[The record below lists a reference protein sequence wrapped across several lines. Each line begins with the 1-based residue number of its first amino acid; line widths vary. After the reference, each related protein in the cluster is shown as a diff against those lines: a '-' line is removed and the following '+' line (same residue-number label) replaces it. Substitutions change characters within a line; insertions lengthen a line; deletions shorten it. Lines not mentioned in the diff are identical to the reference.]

1 MKRLILVLL
10 TFSMLFAGNSINGL
24 SGYIS
29 CPSAEGMLYQEYQM
43 GTMAFSN
50 TEAIS
55 GHANYFASLGT
66 SRGLELGFIG
76 RTGREGV
83 FLNLKM
89 FRYLDETEDP
99 LMVGMGFENISSSG
113 SSGDFPSIYMVTTKK
128 FFNGSSFS
136 FGAQGL
142 YVQKNLEMAAIVGTE
157 IFWADKISTVFDLNP
172 LTKDDRYNINAGV
185 RYYFG
190 RNGSVY
196 LYVLNLIRNEVDVK
210 SLTEDER
217 FMEYPPVIT
226 IGVSLTGF
234 MD

>member
-1 MKRLILVLL
+1 MLL
-10 TFSMLFAGNSINGL
+10 AGSSINGM
-24 SGYIS
+24 SGYINS
-29 CPSAEGMLYQEYQM
+29 PSAEGMLYQEYQM

-50 TEAIS
+50 TEAVP

-66 SRGLELGFIG
+66 SRGLELGFVG

-89 FRYLDETEDP
+89 FRYLDQTEAP
-99 LMVGMGFENISSSG
+99 LMMAMGFQNISSSG
-113 SSGDFPSIYMVTTKK
+113 KAGDFPGLYMVTTKK

-142 YVQKNLEMAAIVGTE
+142 YIDKNLSMSAIVGTE
-157 IFWADKISTVFDLNP
+157 LFWADRISTVFDLNP
-172 LTKDDRYNINAGV
+172 ITKDDRYNINAGV

-190 RNGSVY
+190 RQAAVY
-196 LYVLNLIRNEVDVK
+196 LYILNMIRNEVDVK
-210 SLTEDER
+210 ELDEDQK
-217 FMEYPPVIT
+217 FMEYPTVIT